1 VNSLHLPTIR
11 LVFWREPQDESD
23 GVTGTKKEKR
33 KMPHLKNAA
42 IIFAIALVAIWASNR
57 FAVIKNIT
65 G

>member
-1 VNSLHLPTIR
+1 
-11 LVFWREPQDESD
+11 
-23 GVTGTKKEKR
+23 
-33 KMPHLKNAA
+33 MPHLKNAA